1 MAQKASS
8 ENVGKTP
15 FAIKAYAFR
24 GTYLDNSGHFTKFHD
39 SHHKIK
45 VYFQRAQRTTCV
57 MQFSPKVHLKKLFI
71 GCHGR
76 NVLILR
82 ARRT

>member
-24 GTYLDNSGHFTKFHD
+24 GTYLDNSDHFTKFHEFTKD
-39 SHHKIK
+39 GKIYPAG
-45 VYFQRAQRTTCV
+45 VNLGVEFPSAQQLPWQQYLNNATLGVGMTI
-57 MQFSPKVHLKKLFI
+57 MAL
-71 GCHGR
+71 
-76 NVLILR
+76 
-82 ARRT
+82 